1 MRSSGLGALF
11 LISGLLFTAGA
22 QAQSFVRPDCQ
33 GFVGVSPT
41 RFDTPNHERW
51 YRRYWTGM
59 CEPEIPRC
67 IPGSP
72 NWNGM
77 VGKLLA
83 RATPAER
90 PATLAKACR
99 LGQLIGLEWSR
110 SKAVRRIDL
119 GDLRTFNHT
128 LDSEDDVLKGLDRVE
143 QAARAK
149 LAER

>member
-1 MRSSGLGALF
+1 MRSSALGALV
-11 LISGLLFTAGA
+11 LISSLLAAAGA

-33 GFVGVSPT
+33 GYVGVSPS
-41 RFDTPNHERW
+41 RFDTVNHERW
-51 YRRYWTGM
+51 YKRFWTGS
-59 CEPEIPRC
+59 CDAEIPRC

-90 PATLAKACR
+90 AATLAKACR

-110 SKAVRRIDL
+110 SKTIRKIDL
-119 GDLRTFNHT
+119 GDLRAFNHT
-128 LDSEDDVLKGLDRVE
+128 LEHEDDVLKGLDQVE
-143 QAARAK
+143 RAARAK